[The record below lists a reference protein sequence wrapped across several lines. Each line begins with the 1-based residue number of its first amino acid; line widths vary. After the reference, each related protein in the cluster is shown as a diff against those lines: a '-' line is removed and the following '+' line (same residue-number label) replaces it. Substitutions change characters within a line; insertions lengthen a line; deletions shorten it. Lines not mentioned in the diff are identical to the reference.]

1 MMREE
6 HSGTLRSSHSQFKV
20 EPGVSQLRLFTPGW
34 LLSLNEQA
42 DTSNCWDSLSQGFFS
57 LYLLAF
63 LKKIEMKGMFPSEN
77 LEGGDLKSEIC
88 FVLLLYYSFI
98 NSNLFDQKRVGGKV
112 PPPPW
117 QNNVNN
123 DDWKKLLVGLCWHN
137 TLLKTVTMHSARS
150 QDFRAS
156 ICYILATA
164 I

>member
-123 DDWKKLLVGLCWHN
+123 DD
-137 TLLKTVTMHSARS
+137 
-150 QDFRAS
+150 
-156 ICYILATA
+156 
-164 I
+164 

>member
-77 LEGGDLKSEIC
+77 LEGGGFEI
-88 FVLLLYYSFI
+88 
-98 NSNLFDQKRVGGKV
+98 
-112 PPPPW
+112 
-117 QNNVNN
+117 
-123 DDWKKLLVGLCWHN
+123 
-137 TLLKTVTMHSARS
+137 
-150 QDFRAS
+150 
-156 ICYILATA
+156 
-164 I
+164 

>member
-98 NSNLFDQKRVGGKV
+98 NSNLFNQKRVGGKV

-123 DDWKKLLVGLCWHN
+123 DD
-137 TLLKTVTMHSARS
+137 
-150 QDFRAS
+150 
-156 ICYILATA
+156 
-164 I
+164 